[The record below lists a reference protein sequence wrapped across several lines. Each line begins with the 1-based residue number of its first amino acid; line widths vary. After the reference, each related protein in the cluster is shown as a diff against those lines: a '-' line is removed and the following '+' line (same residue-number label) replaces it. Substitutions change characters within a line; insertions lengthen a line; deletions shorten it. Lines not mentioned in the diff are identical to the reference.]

1 MTTAS
6 GARAR
11 LAAPAVAAGS
21 RRRGRELVSDRELL
35 GRFPPRMVPA
45 AWPATLASR
54 QEVQDL
60 LSAPPF
66 ARTRNAGF
74 NRRRGIR
81 VVLDWLEA
89 QPGGSWQ
96 DRWLASGAEADPAA
110 DWRLLAWHGS
120 GSGLTQ
126 RDRDAVGPG
135 LLSLIAAD
143 VLRPGPAWLLGTR
156 TPKSLAAEL
165 ARVRDP
171 AGFAAVSACA
181 RAAPV
186 NPATTEVALHRI
198 AVIVAAKGGVVA
210 GICAGDCLEL
220 LAAAAEETSTRH
232 ARSPYFYQLLKAA
245 GMLEATAPP
254 TIWMARWRG
263 QPTVEDLID
272 RCGIACRP
280 VRDLLIAYL
289 AERQPALDFSTMRRL
304 ADDLGRLFWR
314 DLEIHHPGIDSLHLS
329 PQIAAAWK
337 QRIKVKPAQAGEE
350 HSSLAE
356 PRLNAPALL
365 VTVRMFYSD
374 IAQWAADDPARWA
387 VWVAPNPV
395 KDTDL
400 SIRKASA
407 HRKSRMDQRTRER
420 VPAMPALLAHVR
432 AKRTLAAQRLAA
444 AAATPPGELFTAGGA
459 TLRRSVTSRSR
470 QAIHVH
476 AEDPVTGVRS
486 DLTAAE
492 EDAFWAWACVETLNE
507 TGIRVEELTE
517 LSHHSLIQYQLPGT
531 GEAVPLLHIVP
542 SKTDQERLLVISPVL
557 ADVLSAVISRIR
569 GDAGAVPLVH
579 RYDRH
584 ERKFDD
590 ARAPLLFQRRFG
602 VENRAI
608 SYAAVRLFIQDAL
621 ADAGIT
627 DVTGQPLTM
636 RPHDFRRVFISE
648 AIANGMPPH
657 ICQLIAGHQHIG
669 TTMGYAA
676 IYPEAAINAHR
687 LFIARRRAL
696 RPADEYRPVTDAEWE
711 EFRGHFARRKVALGD
726 CGRAYGTP
734 CIHEHSCIR
743 CPLLRPD
750 PAQKTRLAEIIL
762 NLAVR
767 IEEAEG
773 NGHLG
778 EAEGRKAD
786 LEAARDKLAQMDHIT
801 TSRRVAVDLGM
812 PAFTQV
818 AAHTISAAGATP
830 PGLPG
835 SPAR

>member
-1 MTTAS
+1 MTAVS
-6 GARAR
+6 GAGAR
-11 LAAPAVAAGS
+11 LAAPVAAGS
-21 RRRGRELVSDRELL
+21 RRAGRELVSDRELL
-35 GRFPPRMVPA
+35 GRFPPRVVPA
-45 AWPATLASR
+45 AWPATLACR

-66 ARTRNAGF
+66 ARSGDAGS
-74 NRRRGIR
+74 NRCRGIR

-96 DRWLASGAEADPAA
+96 DRWRASGAEADPAA

-120 GSGLTQ
+120 GGGLAQ
-126 RDRDAVGPG
+126 RDRDAVGPA

-143 VLRPGPAWLLGTR
+143 VLRPGLAWLLRTR
-156 TPKSLAAEL
+156 TPKFLAAEL
-165 ARVRDP
+165 ARVRDL

-181 RAAPV
+181 QAAPV
-186 NPATTEVALHRI
+186 NRATTEVALHRI

-210 GICAGDCLEL
+210 SICAGDCLEL
-220 LAAAAEETSTRH
+220 LAAAAGETSTWH

-263 QPTVEDLID
+263 QPSVEDLID

-280 VRDLLIAYL
+280 VRDLLVAYL
-289 AERQPALDFSTMRRL
+289 AERQPALDFSTLRRL

-314 DLEIHHPGIDSLHLS
+314 DLEIHHPGISSLHLS
-329 PQIAAAWK
+329 PQVAAAWK
-337 QRIKVKPAQAGEE
+337 QRIKVKPEQPGSPAQ
-350 HSSLAE
+350 
-356 PRLNAPALL
+356 PRLNAAHLL
-365 VTVRMFYSD
+365 VTVRMFYAD

-387 VWVAPNPV
+387 VWVASNPV
-395 KDTDL
+395 KDTGT

-420 VPAMPALLAHVR
+420 IPAMPALLAHVR

-444 AAATPPGELFTAGGA
+444 AAGAAPGELFTAGGV

-470 QAIHVH
+470 KAIHVH

-492 EDAFWAWACVETLNE
+492 ENAFWAWSCVETLNE

-531 GEAVPLLHIVP
+531 GEAVPLLHIAP

-557 ADVLSAVISRIR
+557 ADVLSAVISRVR
-569 GDAGAVPLVH
+569 DDTGAVPLMH

-590 ARAPLLFQRRFG
+590 AQAPLLFQRRFG

-608 SYAAVRLFIQDAL
+608 SYSAVRLFIQDAL

-687 LFIARRRAL
+687 QFIARRRTL

-750 PAQKTRLAEIIL
+750 PAQKPRLTEIIL

-767 IEEAEG
+767 IEEAED

-786 LEAARDKLAQMDHIT
+786 LEAARDKLAQMNHIAA
-801 TSRRVAVDLGM
+801 SRRAAVDLGM

-818 AAHTISAAGATP
+818 TAHTISAGAAP
-830 PGLPG
+830 PGLA
-835 SPAR
+835 ARPSR